1 MWACSAVDV
10 LMVYIL
16 YSELTQK
23 IDTLTHLLNR
33 RSYESRLASL
43 RGHAV
48 IYYFDVDEF
57 KAVNDTKGHLAG
69 DQLLREIAEKLPQ
82 KMRATDMVARIGGDE
97 FCVIAQISDTAAEKY
112 LSEFLRELTARR
124 VKNEHLPHVSVGYV
138 CFNPVLGSVE
148 DAIKRA
154 DRMIYHYKRKR
165 KSEALTNDDTVKS

>member
-1 MWACSAVDV
+1 MI
-10 LMVYIL
+10 YIL

-23 IDTLTHLLNR
+23 IDALTHLLNR

-57 KAVNDTKGHLAG
+57 KSVNDTFGHGVGDAVLAEVG
-69 DQLLREIAEKLPQ
+69 STIYAVFSK
-82 KMRATDMVARIGGDE
+82 VGYCYRIGGDE

-124 VKNEHLPHVSVGYV
+124 VKTST
-138 CFNPVLGSVE
+138 CRTCRS
-148 DAIKRA
+148 AMRA
-154 DRMIYHYKRKR
+154 SIRC
-165 KSEALTNDDTVKS
+165 SAA